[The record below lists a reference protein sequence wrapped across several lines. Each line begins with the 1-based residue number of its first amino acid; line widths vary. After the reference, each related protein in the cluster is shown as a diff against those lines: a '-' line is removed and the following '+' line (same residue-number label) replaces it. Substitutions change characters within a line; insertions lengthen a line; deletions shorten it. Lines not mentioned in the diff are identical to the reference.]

1 MSGFRRS
8 RTAAGVKAFLACGF
22 LLAALTLGTSQASA
36 AVVCVPTTFMQDVR
50 PLTAALINPPDATV
64 PSNLDATGCDIGIY
78 YDNGTHTLANRSVF
92 GATYYGV
99 LSNGSAAVTN
109 ITKSSAYDI
118 GDQPNFTGTQHR
130 ISVAYRNGAD
140 GTLDHSQLYDYQ
152 KGGVLADGAG
162 TNAQVLSNVVRGQGP
177 TPLIAQNGVQYSRN
191 ATGHINDNF
200 IQDHRYTGCTKQ
212 QQRAGTCTFVVA
224 TGILLFSVDPS
235 LVDTKNNTFRNNDA
249 NLVNASNL

>member
-1 MSGFRRS
+1 MSYAAS
-8 RTAAGVKAFLACGF
+8 RHGRNHATPSHEAVPEPHRTRTESPAEQQAEFHHCARGAQ
-22 LLAALTLGTSQASA
+22 LG
-36 AVVCVPTTFMQDVR
+36 
-50 PLTAALINPPDATV
+50 
-64 PSNLDATGCDIGIY
+64 
-78 YDNGTHTLANRSVF
+78 SVW
-92 GATYYGV
+92 
-99 LSNGSAAVTN
+99 LN
-109 ITKSSAYDI
+109 DI
-118 GDQPNFTGTQHR
+118 GDQPNFTGAQHG

-140 GTLDHSQLYDYQ
+140 GTLDHSQVYDYQ